1 MWRNKKLTRLTI
13 LPAMLLAAMTS
24 LAAPNEEQGKL
35 LLHKG
40 DSLYRQGNFEEA
52 AIAYLISANE
62 GNAEAQFDIAYAY
75 FNGEG
80 IERDYASAAMWF
92 KRSARQNYAKAQYNL
107 AYCYMNGR
115 GVPRDYDKASDLLH
129 QSANNNYKRAQLTL
143 ADCYANG
150 ILVEQNEKESQKWMA
165 MAANMQPEQPKTEP
179 AAPTAPATAPTTP
192 TTSTPSSPSTPS
204 IPSTPST
211 PSAPAPTVQAP
222 ADKATEKP
230 DTKKETLDG
239 DFDIEVDIP
248 GMSSTPKPTAPAV
261 VAQPA
266 APQPATEQPTTE
278 QPTAPQPTEEQPK
291 PRIIKGPAQIQ
302 AEKENAA
309 NAEATKPTEE
319 KPAEETPTPAP
330 SAPTPVEQATPAT
343 QSTFAAANSAPILK
357 ILYPEDQS
365 MFHTDQIKLKYQ
377 LIAGNCADS
386 TRIVVMVDGQRQPT
400 TRAVRA
406 ANTIDVDLPRH
417 DCTVMMY
424 AQNKNGNSEP
434 ATIRLIREA
443 TSMELPKLF
452 VVAIGVG
459 DYNDPKLPKL
469 RFTCKDAKDFSKAI
483 TSKKGLP
490 YEDVQVK
497 ILCDNEATR
506 ADIFE
511 AMEWLKQESSPNDV
525 CIFFFAGHGMRDEKD
540 RFYFMPYGCNTDKLY
555 ECFSASDFRNE
566 AEDIHGKL
574 IAFVDA
580 CYSGALFEGGRS
592 AATTHFIEQL
602 KRSKNGMLLYASS
615 SSDTKSREDESWENG
630 AFTKALVE
638 ALNGAAKEEH
648 AEGLSTQELEHFL
661 YKQVRKLTDFK
672 QTPIFINPSGIEH
685 FNIFNYEK

>member
-165 MAANMQPEQPKTEP
+165 MAANLQPEQPKTEP
-179 AAPTAPATAPTTP
+179 AAPN
-192 TTSTPSSPSTPS
+192 TTSTPSIPSAPNTPSSPNTPSTPSAPSTPSTPS
-204 IPSTPST
+204 IPSTPNIPT
-211 PSAPAPTVQAP
+211 PEPIVQAP
-222 ADKATEKP
+222 ANKATEKP

-248 GMSSTPKPTAPAV
+248 GMNSTPQPTAPVV

-266 APQPATEQPTTE
+266 APQPTTE
-278 QPTAPQPTEEQPK
+278 QPAAPKPAEEQPK
-291 PRIIKGPAQIQ
+291 PRIIKGPTQIL
-302 AEKENAA
+302 AEKE
-309 NAEATKPTEE
+309 
-319 KPAEETPTPAP
+319 
-330 SAPTPVEQATPAT
+330 ATPAA
-343 QSTFAAANSAPILK
+343 QPTFAAANSAPVLK

-540 RFYFMPYGCNTDKLY
+540 RFYFMPYGCNTNKLY

-661 YKQVRKLTDFK
+661 YKQVRKLTDLK

>member
-115 GVPRDYDKASDLLH
+115 GVPRDYDKAFDLLH

-165 MAANMQPEQPKTEP
+165 MAANLQPEQPKTEP
-179 AAPTAPATAPTTP
+179 AAPNTP
-192 TTSTPSSPSTPS
+192 STPSIPSAPNTPSSPNTPSTPSAPSTPSTPS
-204 IPSTPST
+204 IPSTPNIPT
-211 PSAPAPTVQAP
+211 PEPIVQAP
-222 ADKATEKP
+222 ANKATEKP

-248 GMSSTPKPTAPAV
+248 GMNSTPQPTAPVV
-261 VAQPA
+261 VAQPDAPQPTTEQPA
-266 APQPATEQPTTE
+266 APQPA
-278 QPTAPQPTEEQPK
+278 EEQPK
-291 PRIIKGPAQIQ
+291 PRIIKGPTQIL
-302 AEKENAA
+302 AEKEV
-309 NAEATKPTEE
+309 
-319 KPAEETPTPAP
+319 TPAAQP
-330 SAPTPVEQATPAT
+330 IL
-343 QSTFAAANSAPILK
+343 AAANSAPILK

-540 RFYFMPYGCNTDKLY
+540 RFYFMPYGCNTNKLY

>member
-115 GVPRDYDKASDLLH
+115 GVPRDYDKAFDLLH

-165 MAANMQPEQPKTEP
+165 MAANLQPEQPKTEP

-192 TTSTPSSPSTPS
+192 STSAPSSPSTPS
-204 IPSTPST
+204 ASSSPVPTPE
-211 PSAPAPTVQAP
+211 PIVQAP
-222 ADKATEKP
+222 ANKATEKP

-248 GMSSTPKPTAPAV
+248 GMNSTPKPTAPVV

-266 APQPATEQPTTE
+266 TPQPTTE
-278 QPTAPQPTEEQPK
+278 QPATPQPAEEQPK
-291 PRIIKGPAQIQ
+291 PRIIKGPAQIL
-302 AEKENAA
+302 AEKE
-309 NAEATKPTEE
+309 
-319 KPAEETPTPAP
+319 
-330 SAPTPVEQATPAT
+330 ATPAA
-343 QSTFAAANSAPILK
+343 QPTFAAANSAPVLK

-406 ANTIDVDLPRH
+406 ANTIDIDLPRH

-540 RFYFMPYGCNTDKLY
+540 RFYFMPYGCNTNKLY

>member
-115 GVPRDYDKASDLLH
+115 GVPRDYDKAFDLLH

-165 MAANMQPEQPKTEP
+165 MAANLQPEQPKTEP

-192 TTSTPSSPSTPS
+192 STSAPSSPSTPS
-204 IPSTPST
+204 ASSSPV
-211 PSAPAPTVQAP
+211 PAPEPIVQAP
-222 ADKATEKP
+222 ANKATEKP

-248 GMSSTPKPTAPAV
+248 GMTSTSQPPAPVVVAPPDAPQPTT
-261 VAQPA
+261 AQPA
-266 APQPATEQPTTE
+266 APK
-278 QPTAPQPTEEQPK
+278 PTEEQPK
-291 PRIIKGPAQIQ
+291 PRIIKGPAQILT
-302 AEKENAA
+302 EKE
-309 NAEATKPTEE
+309 
-319 KPAEETPTPAP
+319 
-330 SAPTPVEQATPAT
+330 ATPAAQPT
-343 QSTFAAANSAPILK
+343 LAAANSAPVLK

-386 TRIVVMVDGQRQPT
+386 TRILVMVDGQRQPT

-540 RFYFMPYGCNTDKLY
+540 RFYFMPYGCNTNKLY

-615 SSDTKSREDESWENG
+615 SSDTKSREDESGENG

>member
-1 MWRNKKLTRLTI
+1 
-13 LPAMLLAAMTS
+13 
-24 LAAPNEEQGKL
+24 
-35 LLHKG
+35 
-40 DSLYRQGNFEEA
+40 
-52 AIAYLISANE
+52 
-62 GNAEAQFDIAYAY
+62 
-75 FNGEG
+75 
-80 IERDYASAAMWF
+80 
-92 KRSARQNYAKAQYNL
+92 
-107 AYCYMNGR
+107 MNGR

-165 MAANMQPEQPKTEP
+165 MAANLQPEQPKTEP

-192 TTSTPSSPSTPS
+192 STSAPSSPSTPS

-211 PSAPAPTVQAP
+211 PSIPTPEPIVQAP
-222 ADKATEKP
+222 ANKATEKP

-248 GMSSTPKPTAPAV
+248 GMNSTPKPTAPVV

-266 APQPATEQPTTE
+266 APQPTTE
-278 QPTAPQPTEEQPK
+278 QPAAPKPTEEQPK
-291 PRIIKGPAQIQ
+291 PRIIKGPAQTL
-302 AEKENAA
+302 AEKE
-309 NAEATKPTEE
+309 
-319 KPAEETPTPAP
+319 
-330 SAPTPVEQATPAT
+330 ATPAAQPT
-343 QSTFAAANSAPILK
+343 LAAANSVPVLK

-540 RFYFMPYGCNTDKLY
+540 RFYFMPYGCNTNKLY

>member
-13 LPAMLLAAMTS
+13 LPTMLLAAMTS

-165 MAANMQPEQPKTEP
+165 MAANLQPEQPQTEP
-179 AAPTAPATAPTTP
+179 AAPNTPSTPSIPSAP
-192 TTSTPSSPSTPS
+192 STPSSPNTHSTPSAPSTPSTPS
-204 IPSTPST
+204 IPSTPNIPT
-211 PSAPAPTVQAP
+211 PEPIVQAP
-222 ADKATEKP
+222 TNKATEKP

-248 GMSSTPKPTAPAV
+248 GMNSTPQPTAPVV
-261 VAQPA
+261 VAQPDAPQPTTEQPA
-266 APQPATEQPTTE
+266 APQPA
-278 QPTAPQPTEEQPK
+278 EEQPK
-291 PRIIKGPAQIQ
+291 PRIIKGPAQTL
-302 AEKENAA
+302 AEKE
-309 NAEATKPTEE
+309 
-319 KPAEETPTPAP
+319 
-330 SAPTPVEQATPAT
+330 ATPAAQPT
-343 QSTFAAANSAPILK
+343 LAAANSAPVLK

-540 RFYFMPYGCNTDKLY
+540 RFYFMPYGCNTNKLY

>member
-115 GVPRDYDKASDLLH
+115 GVPRDYDKAFDLLH

-165 MAANMQPEQPKTEP
+165 MAANLQPEQPKTEP
-179 AAPTAPATAPTTP
+179 AAPNTPSTPSIPSIPSAPSTP
-192 TTSTPSSPSTPS
+192 STPSSPSTPS
-204 IPSTPST
+204 TPST
-211 PSAPAPTVQAP
+211 PNIPTPEPIIQAP
-222 ADKATEKP
+222 ANKATEKP

-248 GMSSTPKPTAPAV
+248 GMTSTPQPTAPVV
-261 VAQPA
+261 VAQPD
-266 APQPATEQPTTE
+266 APQPTTE
-278 QPTAPQPTEEQPK
+278 QPAAPKPTEEQPK
-291 PRIIKGPAQIQ
+291 PRIIKGPAHIL
-302 AEKENAA
+302 AEKE
-309 NAEATKPTEE
+309 
-319 KPAEETPTPAP
+319 
-330 SAPTPVEQATPAT
+330 ATPAAQPT
-343 QSTFAAANSAPILK
+343 LAAANSAPVLK

-386 TRIVVMVDGQRQPT
+386 TRIVVMVNGQRQPT

-540 RFYFMPYGCNTDKLY
+540 RFYFMPYGCNTNKLY

>member
-13 LPAMLLAAMTS
+13 LPTMLLAAMTS

-179 AAPTAPATAPTTP
+179 AAPDTP
-192 TTSTPSSPSTPS
+192 STPSITSAPNTPSSPNTPSTPSAPSTPSTPS
-204 IPSTPST
+204 IPSTPNIPT
-211 PSAPAPTVQAP
+211 PEPIVQAP
-222 ADKATEKP
+222 ANKATEKP

-248 GMSSTPKPTAPAV
+248 GMTSTSQPTAPVV
-261 VAQPA
+261 VAQPD
-266 APQPATEQPTTE
+266 APQPTTE
-278 QPTAPQPTEEQPK
+278 QPAAPKPTEEQSK
-291 PRIIKGPAQIQ
+291 PRIIKGPTQIL
-302 AEKENAA
+302 AEKE
-309 NAEATKPTEE
+309 
-319 KPAEETPTPAP
+319 
-330 SAPTPVEQATPAT
+330 ATPAA
-343 QSTFAAANSAPILK
+343 QPTFAAANSAPVLK

-540 RFYFMPYGCNTDKLY
+540 RFYFMPYGCNTNKLY

>member
-165 MAANMQPEQPKTEP
+165 MAANLQPEQPQTEP
-179 AAPTAPATAPTTP
+179 AAPNT
-192 TTSTPSSPSTPS
+192 PSTPS
-204 IPSTPST
+204 IPSAPSTPSSPNTHSTPSAPSTPST
-211 PSAPAPTVQAP
+211 PSIPNIPTPEPIVQAP
-222 ADKATEKP
+222 TNKATEKP

-248 GMSSTPKPTAPAV
+248 GMNSTPQPTAPVV
-261 VAQPA
+261 VAQPDAPQPTTEQPA
-266 APQPATEQPTTE
+266 APQPA
-278 QPTAPQPTEEQPK
+278 EEQPK
-291 PRIIKGPAQIQ
+291 PRIIKGPTQIL
-302 AEKENAA
+302 AEKEV
-309 NAEATKPTEE
+309 
-319 KPAEETPTPAP
+319 TPAAQP
-330 SAPTPVEQATPAT
+330 IL
-343 QSTFAAANSAPILK
+343 AAANSAPVLK

-540 RFYFMPYGCNTDKLY
+540 RFYFMPYGCNTNKLY

>member
-165 MAANMQPEQPKTEP
+165 MAANLQPEQPKTEP

-192 TTSTPSSPSTPS
+192 STSAPSS
-204 IPSTPST
+204 PSTPST
-211 PSAPAPTVQAP
+211 PSASSSPVPAPEPIVQAP
-222 ADKATEKP
+222 ANKATEKP

-248 GMSSTPKPTAPAV
+248 GMNSTPQPTAPVV

-266 APQPATEQPTTE
+266 APQPTTE
-278 QPTAPQPTEEQPK
+278 QPAAPKPAEEQPK
-291 PRIIKGPAQIQ
+291 PRIIKGPTQIL
-302 AEKENAA
+302 AEKG
-309 NAEATKPTEE
+309 
-319 KPAEETPTPAP
+319 
-330 SAPTPVEQATPAT
+330 ATPAA
-343 QSTFAAANSAPILK
+343 QPTFAAANSAPVLK

-540 RFYFMPYGCNTDKLY
+540 RFYFMPYGCNTNKLY

>member
-115 GVPRDYDKASDLLH
+115 GVPRDYDKAFDLLH

-165 MAANMQPEQPKTEP
+165 MAANLQPEQPKTEP
-179 AAPTAPATAPTTP
+179 TAPNTP
-192 TTSTPSSPSTPS
+192 STPSIPSAPNTPSSPNTPSTPSVPSTPSTPS
-204 IPSTPST
+204 IPSTPNIPT
-211 PSAPAPTVQAP
+211 PEPIVQAP
-222 ADKATEKP
+222 ANKATEKP

-248 GMSSTPKPTAPAV
+248 GMNSTPQPTAPVV
-261 VAQPA
+261 VAQPDAPQPTTEQPA
-266 APQPATEQPTTE
+266 APQPA
-278 QPTAPQPTEEQPK
+278 EEQPK
-291 PRIIKGPAQIQ
+291 PRIIKGPAHIL
-302 AEKENAA
+302 AEKE
-309 NAEATKPTEE
+309 
-319 KPAEETPTPAP
+319 
-330 SAPTPVEQATPAT
+330 ATPAAQPT
-343 QSTFAAANSAPILK
+343 LAAANSAPVLK

-540 RFYFMPYGCNTDKLY
+540 RFYFMPYGCNTNKLY

>member
-165 MAANMQPEQPKTEP
+165 MAANLQPEQPKTEP
-179 AAPTAPATAPTTP
+179 AAPNTP
-192 TTSTPSSPSTPS
+192 STPSIPSAPNTPSSPNTHSTPSAPSTPSTPS
-204 IPSTPST
+204 IPSTPNIPT
-211 PSAPAPTVQAP
+211 PEPIVQAP
-222 ADKATEKP
+222 ANKATEKP

-248 GMSSTPKPTAPAV
+248 GMNSTPQPTAPVV

-266 APQPATEQPTTE
+266 APQPTTE
-278 QPTAPQPTEEQPK
+278 QPAAPKPAEEQPK
-291 PRIIKGPAQIQ
+291 PRIIKGPTQIL
-302 AEKENAA
+302 AEKE
-309 NAEATKPTEE
+309 
-319 KPAEETPTPAP
+319 
-330 SAPTPVEQATPAT
+330 ATPAAQPT
-343 QSTFAAANSAPILK
+343 LAAANSAPVLK

-540 RFYFMPYGCNTDKLY
+540 RFYFMPYGCNTNKLY

>member
-165 MAANMQPEQPKTEP
+165 MAANLQPEQPKTEP
-179 AAPTAPATAPTTP
+179 AAPNTP
-192 TTSTPSSPSTPS
+192 STPSIPSAPNTPSSPNTPSTPSAPSTPSTPS
-204 IPSTPST
+204 IPSTPNIPT
-211 PSAPAPTVQAP
+211 PEPIVQAP
-222 ADKATEKP
+222 ANKATEKP

-248 GMSSTPKPTAPAV
+248 GMNSTPQPTAPVV

-266 APQPATEQPTTE
+266 APQPTTE
-278 QPTAPQPTEEQPK
+278 QPAAPKPTEEQPK
-291 PRIIKGPAQIQ
+291 PRIIKGPAQIL
-302 AEKENAA
+302 AEKE
-309 NAEATKPTEE
+309 
-319 KPAEETPTPAP
+319 
-330 SAPTPVEQATPAT
+330 ATPAAQPT
-343 QSTFAAANSAPILK
+343 LAAANSAPVLK

-540 RFYFMPYGCNTDKLY
+540 RFYFMPYGCNTNKLY

>member
-165 MAANMQPEQPKTEP
+165 MAANLQPEQPKTEP
-179 AAPTAPATAPTTP
+179 AASNTP
-192 TTSTPSSPSTPS
+192 STPSIPSAPNTPSSPNTPSTPSAPSTPSTPS
-204 IPSTPST
+204 IPSTPNIPTSEPIVQT
-211 PSAPAPTVQAP
+211 SAN
-222 ADKATEKP
+222 KATEKP

-248 GMSSTPKPTAPAV
+248 GMNSTPQPTAPVV
-261 VAQPA
+261 VAQPD
-266 APQPATEQPTTE
+266 APQPTTE
-278 QPTAPQPTEEQPK
+278 QPAAPKPTEEQPK
-291 PRIIKGPAQIQ
+291 PRIIKGPAHIL
-302 AEKENAA
+302 AEKE
-309 NAEATKPTEE
+309 
-319 KPAEETPTPAP
+319 
-330 SAPTPVEQATPAT
+330 ATPAAQPT
-343 QSTFAAANSAPILK
+343 LAAANSAPVLK

-540 RFYFMPYGCNTDKLY
+540 RFYFMPYGCNTNKLY

>member
-115 GVPRDYDKASDLLH
+115 GVPRDYDKAFDLLH

-165 MAANMQPEQPKTEP
+165 MAANLQPEQPKTEP
-179 AAPTAPATAPTTP
+179 AAPNT
-192 TTSTPSSPSTPS
+192 PSTPS
-204 IPSTPST
+204 IPSAPNTPSSPNTPST
-211 PSAPAPTVQAP
+211 PSAPSTPSTPIIPSTPSIPTPEPIVQAP
-222 ADKATEKP
+222 ANKATEKP

-248 GMSSTPKPTAPAV
+248 GMNSTSQPTAPVV

-266 APQPATEQPTTE
+266 APQPA
-278 QPTAPQPTEEQPK
+278 APQPAAPKPTEEQPK
-291 PRIIKGPAQIQ
+291 PRIIKGPAQILT
-302 AEKENAA
+302 EKE
-309 NAEATKPTEE
+309 
-319 KPAEETPTPAP
+319 
-330 SAPTPVEQATPAT
+330 ATPAAQPT
-343 QSTFAAANSAPILK
+343 LAAANSAPVLK

-540 RFYFMPYGCNTDKLY
+540 RFYFMPYGCNTNKLY

>member
-80 IERDYASAAMWF
+80 IERDYASAVMWF

-115 GVPRDYDKASDLLH
+115 GVPRDYDKAFDLLH

-165 MAANMQPEQPKTEP
+165 MAANLQPEQPKTEP

-192 TTSTPSSPSTPS
+192 STSAPSSPSTPS
-204 IPSTPST
+204 ASSSPV
-211 PSAPAPTVQAP
+211 PAPEPIVQAP
-222 ADKATEKP
+222 ANKATEKP

-248 GMSSTPKPTAPAV
+248 GMNSTPQPTAPVV

-266 APQPATEQPTTE
+266 APQPTTE
-278 QPTAPQPTEEQPK
+278 QPAAPKPTEEQPK

-302 AEKENAA
+302 TEKE
-309 NAEATKPTEE
+309 
-319 KPAEETPTPAP
+319 
-330 SAPTPVEQATPAT
+330 ATPAAQPT
-343 QSTFAAANSAPILK
+343 LAAANSAPVLK

-540 RFYFMPYGCNTDKLY
+540 RFYFMPYGCNTNKLY

>member
-115 GVPRDYDKASDLLH
+115 GVPRDYDKAFDLLH

-165 MAANMQPEQPKTEP
+165 MAANLQPEQPKTEP
-179 AAPTAPATAPTTP
+179 AAPNTP
-192 TTSTPSSPSTPS
+192 STPSIPSAPNTPSSPNTPSTPSAPSTPSTPS
-204 IPSTPST
+204 IPSTPNIPT
-211 PSAPAPTVQAP
+211 PEPIVQAP
-222 ADKATEKP
+222 ANKATEKP

-248 GMSSTPKPTAPAV
+248 GMNSTPQPTAPVV

-266 APQPATEQPTTE
+266 APQPTTE
-278 QPTAPQPTEEQPK
+278 QPAAPKPTEEQPK
-291 PRIIKGPAQIQ
+291 PRIIKGPAQIL
-302 AEKENAA
+302 AEKE
-309 NAEATKPTEE
+309 
-319 KPAEETPTPAP
+319 
-330 SAPTPVEQATPAT
+330 ATPAAQPT
-343 QSTFAAANSAPILK
+343 LAAANSAPVLK

-406 ANTIDVDLPRH
+406 ANTIDIDLPRH

-540 RFYFMPYGCNTDKLY
+540 RFYFMPYGCNTNKLY

>member
-115 GVPRDYDKASDLLH
+115 GVPRDYDKAFDLLH

-165 MAANMQPEQPKTEP
+165 MAANLQPEQPKTEP

-192 TTSTPSSPSTPS
+192 STSAPSSPSTPS
-204 IPSTPST
+204 ASSSPVPTPE
-211 PSAPAPTVQAP
+211 PIVQAP
-222 ADKATEKP
+222 ANKATEKP

-248 GMSSTPKPTAPAV
+248 GMNSTSKPTAPV
-261 VAQPA
+261 VIAQPA
-266 APQPATEQPTTE
+266 APQPTTE
-278 QPTAPQPTEEQPK
+278 QPAAPKPAEEQPK
-291 PRIIKGPAQIQ
+291 PRIIKGPTQIL
-302 AEKENAA
+302 AEKE
-309 NAEATKPTEE
+309 
-319 KPAEETPTPAP
+319 
-330 SAPTPVEQATPAT
+330 ATPAA
-343 QSTFAAANSAPILK
+343 QPTFAAANSAPVLK

-540 RFYFMPYGCNTDKLY
+540 RFYFMPYGCNTNKLY

>member
-165 MAANMQPEQPKTEP
+165 MAANLQPEQPKTEP
-179 AAPTAPATAPTTP
+179 AASNTPSTPSIPSAPSTPSTPSAP
-192 TTSTPSSPSTPS
+192 STPSSPSTPS
-204 IPSTPST
+204 TPT
-211 PSAPAPTVQAP
+211 PEPIVQAS
-222 ADKATEKP
+222 ANKATEKP

-248 GMSSTPKPTAPAV
+248 GISSTPTTSKPVV

-266 APQPATEQPTTE
+266 APQPAAPQPATPQPTTE
-278 QPTAPQPTEEQPK
+278 QPAAPKPTEEQPK
-291 PRIIKGPAQIQ
+291 PRIIKGPAQTL
-302 AEKENAA
+302 AEKE
-309 NAEATKPTEE
+309 
-319 KPAEETPTPAP
+319 
-330 SAPTPVEQATPAT
+330 ATPAAQPT
-343 QSTFAAANSAPILK
+343 LAAANSAPVLK

-424 AQNKNGNSEP
+424 AQNKSGNSEP

>member
-165 MAANMQPEQPKTEP
+165 MAANLQPEQPKIES
-179 AAPTAPATAPTTP
+179 TAPNT
-192 TTSTPSSPSTPS
+192 PSTPS
-204 IPSTPST
+204 IPSAPNTPSSPSTPST
-211 PSAPAPTVQAP
+211 PSAPSSPSTPSTPNIPTPEPIVQAP
-222 ADKATEKP
+222 ANKATEKP

-248 GMSSTPKPTAPAV
+248 GISSTPTTSKPVV

-266 APQPATEQPTTE
+266 APQPAAPQPAAPQPTTE
-278 QPTAPQPTEEQPK
+278 QPAAPKPTEEQPK
-291 PRIIKGPAQIQ
+291 PRIIKGPAQTL
-302 AEKENAA
+302 AEKE
-309 NAEATKPTEE
+309 
-319 KPAEETPTPAP
+319 
-330 SAPTPVEQATPAT
+330 ATPAA
-343 QSTFAAANSAPILK
+343 QPTFAAANSAPVLK

-540 RFYFMPYGCNTDKLY
+540 RFYFMPYGCNTNKLY

>member
-165 MAANMQPEQPKTEP
+165 MAANLQPEQPKTEP

-192 TTSTPSSPSTPS
+192 STSAPSSPSTPS
-204 IPSTPST
+204 ASSSPVPTPE
-211 PSAPAPTVQAP
+211 PIVQAP
-222 ADKATEKP
+222 ANKATEKP

-248 GMSSTPKPTAPAV
+248 GMNSTPKPTAPVV
-261 VAQPA
+261 VAQPATPQPTTEQPA
-266 APQPATEQPTTE
+266 APQPA
-278 QPTAPQPTEEQPK
+278 EEQPK
-291 PRIIKGPAQIQ
+291 PRIIKGPAQIL
-302 AEKENAA
+302 AEKE
-309 NAEATKPTEE
+309 
-319 KPAEETPTPAP
+319 
-330 SAPTPVEQATPAT
+330 ATPAAQPT
-343 QSTFAAANSAPILK
+343 LAAANSAPVLK

-540 RFYFMPYGCNTDKLY
+540 RFYFMPYGCNTNKLY

>member
-115 GVPRDYDKASDLLH
+115 GVPRDYDKAFDLLH

-165 MAANMQPEQPKTEP
+165 MAANLQPEQPKTEP
-179 AAPTAPATAPTTP
+179 AAPNTPSTPSIPSAPSTP
-192 TTSTPSSPSTPS
+192 STPSTPSSPSTPS
-204 IPSTPST
+204 APSPPSTPST
-211 PSAPAPTVQAP
+211 PSTPNIPTPEPIVQAP
-222 ADKATEKP
+222 ANKATEKP

-248 GMSSTPKPTAPAV
+248 GMNSTPQPTAPVV

-266 APQPATEQPTTE
+266 APQPTTE
-278 QPTAPQPTEEQPK
+278 QPAAPKPAEEQPK
-291 PRIIKGPAQIQ
+291 PRIIKGPTQIL
-302 AEKENAA
+302 AEKE
-309 NAEATKPTEE
+309 
-319 KPAEETPTPAP
+319 
-330 SAPTPVEQATPAT
+330 ATPAA
-343 QSTFAAANSAPILK
+343 QPTFAAANSAPVLK

-540 RFYFMPYGCNTDKLY
+540 RFYFMPYGCNTNKLY

>member
-165 MAANMQPEQPKTEP
+165 MAANLQPEQPKTEP
-179 AAPTAPATAPTTP
+179 AAPNTP
-192 TTSTPSSPSTPS
+192 STPSIPSIPSTPSSPSTPS
-204 IPSTPST
+204 IPTPE
-211 PSAPAPTVQAP
+211 PIVQAP
-222 ADKATEKP
+222 ANKATEKP
-230 DTKKETLDG
+230 DTKKDTLDG

-248 GMSSTPKPTAPAV
+248 GISSTPTTSKPVV

-266 APQPATEQPTTE
+266 APQPAAPQPAAPQPTTE
-278 QPTAPQPTEEQPK
+278 QPAAPKPTEEQPK
-291 PRIIKGPAQIQ
+291 PRIIKGPAHIL
-302 AEKENAA
+302 AEKE
-309 NAEATKPTEE
+309 
-319 KPAEETPTPAP
+319 
-330 SAPTPVEQATPAT
+330 ATPAA
-343 QSTFAAANSAPILK
+343 QPTFAAANSAPVLK

-540 RFYFMPYGCNTDKLY
+540 RFYFMPYGCNTNKLY

>member
-115 GVPRDYDKASDLLH
+115 GVPRDYDKAFDLLH

-165 MAANMQPEQPKTEP
+165 MAANLQPEQPKTEP

-192 TTSTPSSPSTPS
+192 STSAPSSPSTPS
-204 IPSTPST
+204 ASSSPVPTPE
-211 PSAPAPTVQAP
+211 PIVQAP
-222 ADKATEKP
+222 ANKATEKP
-230 DTKKETLDG
+230 DTKKETLDS

-248 GMSSTPKPTAPAV
+248 GMNSTPKPTAPVV

-266 APQPATEQPTTE
+266 APQPTTE
-278 QPTAPQPTEEQPK
+278 QPAAPKPTEEQPK
-291 PRIIKGPAQIQ
+291 PRIIKGPAQIL
-302 AEKENAA
+302 AEKE
-309 NAEATKPTEE
+309 
-319 KPAEETPTPAP
+319 
-330 SAPTPVEQATPAT
+330 ATPAAQPT
-343 QSTFAAANSAPILK
+343 LAAANSAPVLK

-540 RFYFMPYGCNTDKLY
+540 RFYFMPYGCNTNKLY

>member
-115 GVPRDYDKASDLLH
+115 GVPRDYDKAFDLLH

-165 MAANMQPEQPKTEP
+165 MAANLQPEQPKIEP

-192 TTSTPSSPSTPS
+192 STSAPSSPSTPS
-204 IPSTPST
+204 TPNIPTPE
-211 PSAPAPTVQAP
+211 PIVQAP
-222 ADKATEKP
+222 ANKATEKP

-248 GMSSTPKPTAPAV
+248 GISSTPTTSKPVV

-266 APQPATEQPTTE
+266 APQPAAPQPAAPQPTTE
-278 QPTAPQPTEEQPK
+278 QPAAPKPTEEQPK
-291 PRIIKGPAQIQ
+291 PRIIKGPAHIL
-302 AEKENAA
+302 AEKE
-309 NAEATKPTEE
+309 
-319 KPAEETPTPAP
+319 
-330 SAPTPVEQATPAT
+330 ATPAAQPT
-343 QSTFAAANSAPILK
+343 LAAANSAPVLK

-540 RFYFMPYGCNTDKLY
+540 RFYFMPYGCNTYKLY

>member
-115 GVPRDYDKASDLLH
+115 GVPRDYDKAFDLLH

-165 MAANMQPEQPKTEP
+165 MAANLQPEQPKTEP
-179 AAPTAPATAPTTP
+179 AAPNTP
-192 TTSTPSSPSTPS
+192 STPSIPSAPSTPSTPNTPSTPS

-211 PSAPAPTVQAP
+211 PSTPTPEPIVQAP
-222 ADKATEKP
+222 ANKATEKP

-248 GMSSTPKPTAPAV
+248 GMNSTPQPTAPVV

-266 APQPATEQPTTE
+266 TPQPTTE
-278 QPTAPQPTEEQPK
+278 QPAAPKPAEEQPK
-291 PRIIKGPAQIQ
+291 PRIIKGPTQIL

-309 NAEATKPTEE
+309 NAETTKPTEE
-319 KPAEETPTPAP
+319 KPAVETTAQPTL
-330 SAPTPVEQATPAT
+330 
-343 QSTFAAANSAPILK
+343 AAANSAPILK

-540 RFYFMPYGCNTDKLY
+540 RFYFMPYGCNTNKLY

>member
-165 MAANMQPEQPKTEP
+165 MAANLQPEQPKTEP
-179 AAPTAPATAPTTP
+179 AAPNTP
-192 TTSTPSSPSTPS
+192 STPSIPSAPNTPSSPNTPSTPSAPSTPSTPS
-204 IPSTPST
+204 IPSTPNIPT
-211 PSAPAPTVQAP
+211 PEPIIQAP
-222 ADKATEKP
+222 ANKATEKP

-248 GMSSTPKPTAPAV
+248 GMTSTPQPTAPVV
-261 VAQPA
+261 VAQPD
-266 APQPATEQPTTE
+266 APQPTTE
-278 QPTAPQPTEEQPK
+278 QPAAPKPTEEQPK
-291 PRIIKGPAQIQ
+291 PRIIKGPAHIL
-302 AEKENAA
+302 AEKE
-309 NAEATKPTEE
+309 
-319 KPAEETPTPAP
+319 
-330 SAPTPVEQATPAT
+330 ATPAAQPT
-343 QSTFAAANSAPILK
+343 LAAANSAPVLK

>member
-165 MAANMQPEQPKTEP
+165 MAANMQPEQPNTEP

-204 IPSTPST
+204 TPSTPSAPSTPST
-211 PSAPAPTVQAP
+211 PSAPEPIVQAP
-222 ADKATEKP
+222 ANKATEKP
-230 DTKKETLDG
+230 DTKKETLEG

-248 GMSSTPKPTAPAV
+248 GMSSTPKPTAPAS
-261 VAQPA
+261 QPT
-266 APQPATEQPTTE
+266 TEQPTTE
-278 QPTAPQPTEEQPK
+278 QPATEQPAAPQPTEEQPK

-302 AEKENAA
+302 AEKENAT

-319 KPAEETPTPAP
+319 KPAEETP
-330 SAPTPVEQATPAT
+330 ATENM
-343 QSTFAAANSAPILK
+343 AANSAPVLK

-566 AEDIHGKL
+566 AEDVHGKL

>member
-165 MAANMQPEQPKTEP
+165 MAANLQPEQPKTEP
-179 AAPTAPATAPTTP
+179 AASTAPATAPTTP
-192 TTSTPSSPSTPS
+192 STSAPSSPSTPS
-204 IPSTPST
+204 ASSSPVPTPE
-211 PSAPAPTVQAP
+211 PIVQAP
-222 ADKATEKP
+222 ANKATEKP
-230 DTKKETLDG
+230 ETKKETLDG

-248 GMSSTPKPTAPAV
+248 GMNSTPKPTAPVV
-261 VAQPA
+261 VAQPATPQPTTEQPA
-266 APQPATEQPTTE
+266 APQPA
-278 QPTAPQPTEEQPK
+278 EEQPK
-291 PRIIKGPAQIQ
+291 PRIIKGPTQIL
-302 AEKENAA
+302 AEKE
-309 NAEATKPTEE
+309 
-319 KPAEETPTPAP
+319 
-330 SAPTPVEQATPAT
+330 ATPAAQPT
-343 QSTFAAANSAPILK
+343 LAAANSAPVLK

-540 RFYFMPYGCNTDKLY
+540 RFYFMPYGCNTSKLY